1 MFWLIFIGTMLVSML
16 ASWRVR
22 SSFNRFSQ
30 VPSSSGLTGAEAAR
44 RILRTSGIN
53 DVEVVPVQ
61 GSLTDHYDPINKRLA
76 LSETVYNQTSVAA
89 LGVAAH
95 ECGHAL
101 QHQQAYAPLHARMAM
116 VKVQGIASQ
125 TVMWLP
131 MIGMFTG
138 LLSPKLM
145 IPIIALGWGV
155 IMLFNLI
162 TLPVEFDASNRAG
175 KVLTGMG
182 IIRTQEE
189 ANGVEK
195 VLKAAGWTYVAA
207 FLTSLAYLLWH
218 LLPLLTGGRRSE

>member
-116 VKVQGIASQ
+116 VKVQGFASQ
-125 TVMWLP
+125 IVMWLP

-145 IPIIALGWGV
+145 IPIIAMGWGV

-162 TLPVEFDASNRAG
+162 TLPVEFDASHRAG

-218 LLPLLTGGRRSE
+218 LLPLLTGGRRNE

>member
-1 MFWLIFIGTMLVSML
+1 MIWILFIGTLLISLL

-22 SSFNRFSQ
+22 STFNRFSRM
-30 VPSSSGLTGAEAAR
+30 PASSGLTGSEAAR
-44 RILRTSGIN
+44 RILHANGIT
-53 DVEVVPVQ
+53 DVEVVPVA
-61 GSLTDHYDPINKRLA
+61 GNLTDHYDPMNKRLA
-76 LSETVYNQTSVAA
+76 LSESVYNETSVAA

-116 VKVQGIASQ
+116 VKVQNIASQ

-131 MIGMFTG
+131 LIGMFTG
-138 LLSPKLM
+138 MLSPKMFL
-145 IPIIALGWGV
+145 PIMAIGWGV

-162 TLPVEFDASNRAG
+162 TLPVEFDASHRAG
-175 KVLTGMG
+175 KALSTMG

-218 LLPLLTGGRRSE
+218 LLPLLTGRRE

>member
-1 MFWLIFIGTMLVSML
+1 MIWLLFIGTMLVSML
-16 ASWRVR
+16 AAWRVR
-22 SSFNRFSQ
+22 ASFNHFSR
-30 VPSSSGLTGAEAAR
+30 VPVASGLTGAEAAR
-44 RILRTSGIN
+44 RILHANGIT

-61 GSLTDHYDPINKRLA
+61 GSLTDHYDPTNKRLA
-76 LSETVYNQTSVAA
+76 LSESVYNQSSVSA

-131 MIGMFTG
+131 LLGMATG
-138 LLSPKLM
+138 MLSPKLVF
-145 IPIIALGWGV
+145 PILAIGWGV

-175 KVLTGMG
+175 KALGTMG
-182 IIRTQEE
+182 LIRTPEE
-189 ANGVEK
+189 ARGVEK

-218 LLPLLTGGRRSE
+218 LLPLLAGRRD

>member
-145 IPIIALGWGV
+145 IPIIAMGWGV

-189 ANGVEK
+189 ANGVEN

>member
-138 LLSPKLM
+138 LLSPKLL
-145 IPIIALGWGV
+145 IPIIAMGWGV

-162 TLPVEFDASNRAG
+162 TLPVEFDASHRAG

>member
-145 IPIIALGWGV
+145 IPIIAMGWGV

>member
-145 IPIIALGWGV
+145 IPIIAMGWGV

-182 IIRTQEE
+182 IIRTQDE

>member
-101 QHQQAYAPLHARMAM
+101 QHQQADAPLHARMAM

-145 IPIIALGWGV
+145 IPIIAMGWGV

>member
-145 IPIIALGWGV
+145 IPIIAMGWGV

-162 TLPVEFDASNRAG
+162 TLPVEFDASTRAG

>member
-138 LLSPKLM
+138 FLSPKLM
-145 IPIIALGWGV
+145 IPIIAMGWGV

-162 TLPVEFDASNRAG
+162 TLPVEFDASHRAG

>member
-30 VPSSSGLTGAEAAR
+30 VPSSSGLNGAEAAR
-44 RILRTSGIN
+44 RILHSSGIN

-116 VKVQGIASQ
+116 VKIQGFASQ

-145 IPIIALGWGV
+145 IPIIAMGWGV

-162 TLPVEFDASNRAG
+162 TLPVEFDASHRAG

>member
-145 IPIIALGWGV
+145 IPIIAMGWGV

-162 TLPVEFDASNRAG
+162 TLPVEFDASNLAG

-182 IIRTQEE
+182 IISTQEE

>member
-101 QHQQAYAPLHARMAM
+101 QHQQSSAPLHARMAM

-145 IPIIALGWGV
+145 IPIIAMGWGV

>member
-22 SSFNRFSQ
+22 SSFNRFSP

-145 IPIIALGWGV
+145 IPIIAMGWGV

>member
-30 VPSSSGLTGAEAAR
+30 VPSSSGLTGDEAAR

-145 IPIIALGWGV
+145 IPIIAMGWGV

>member
-1 MFWLIFIGTMLVSML
+1 MIWIIFIGTMLISLL

-22 SSFNRFSQ
+22 SNFNRFST
-30 VPSSSGLTGAEAAR
+30 VRSTSGLTGAEAAR
-44 RILRTSGIN
+44 RILHASGIN
-53 DVEVVPVQ
+53 DVEVVPVA
-61 GSLTDHYDPINKRLA
+61 GSLTDHYDPMHKRLA
-76 LSETVYNQTSVAA
+76 LSEQVYNSDSVAA

-116 VKVQGIASQ
+116 VKVQGVASQ
-125 TVMWLP
+125 IVMWLP
-131 MIGMFTG
+131 LLGMFTG
-138 LLSPKLM
+138 LMSPKLM
-145 IPIIALGWGV
+145 IPIIAMGWGV

-162 TLPVEFDASNRAG
+162 TLPVEFDASHRAG
-175 KVLTGMG
+175 KALTGMG

-189 ANGVEK
+189 AQGVEK

-218 LLPLLTGGRRSE
+218 LLPLLTGRRSE

>member
-1 MFWLIFIGTMLVSML
+1 MYWLIFIGTMLVSML

-145 IPIIALGWGV
+145 IPIIAMGWGV

>member
-44 RILRTSGIN
+44 RILHSSGIN

-101 QHQQAYAPLHARMAM
+101 QHQQAYAPLYARMAM
-116 VKVQGIASQ
+116 VKIQGFASQ

-145 IPIIALGWGV
+145 IPIIAMGWGV

-162 TLPVEFDASNRAG
+162 TLPVEFDASHRAG

>member
-138 LLSPKLM
+138 FLSPKLM
-145 IPIIALGWGV
+145 IPIIAMGWGV

>member
-101 QHQQAYAPLHARMAM
+101 QHQQSYAPLHARMAM

-145 IPIIALGWGV
+145 IPIIAMGWGV

>member
-44 RILRTSGIN
+44 RILHTSGIN

-116 VKVQGIASQ
+116 VKIQGFASQ

-131 MIGMFTG
+131 LIGMFTG
-138 LLSPKLM
+138 FLSPKLM
-145 IPIIALGWGV
+145 IPIIAMGWGV

-162 TLPVEFDASNRAG
+162 TLPVEFDASHRAG

>member
-1 MFWLIFIGTMLVSML
+1 MIWILFIGTMLISLL

-22 SSFNRFSQ
+22 SNFKRFSR
-30 VPSSSGLTGAEAAR
+30 VPASSGLTGSEAAR
-44 RILRTSGIN
+44 RILHASGIN
-53 DVEVVPVQ
+53 DVEVVPVP
-61 GSLTDHYDPINKRLA
+61 GNLTDHYDPIHKRLA
-76 LSETVYNQTSVAA
+76 LSESVYNDNSVAA

-116 VKVQGIASQ
+116 VKVQNVASQ

-131 MIGMFTG
+131 LLGAFTG
-138 LLSPKLM
+138 ILSPKL
-145 IPIIALGWGV
+145 ILPILAVGWGV

-162 TLPVEFDASNRAG
+162 TLPVEFDASHRAG
-175 KVLTGMG
+175 KALTGMG

-189 ANGVEK
+189 AYGVEK

-207 FLTSLAYLLWH
+207 FLTSLAYMLWH
-218 LLPLLTGGRRSE
+218 ILPLITGGRRE

>member
-76 LSETVYNQTSVAA
+76 LSETDYNQTSVAA

-145 IPIIALGWGV
+145 IPIIAMGWGV

>member
-1 MFWLIFIGTMLVSML
+1 MILVIIIGTLLVSLL

-22 SSFNRFSQ
+22 SNFNRFSR
-30 VPSSSGLTGAEAAR
+30 VPVSSGLTGAEAAR
-44 RILRTSGIN
+44 RILHANGIT
-53 DVEVVPVQ
+53 DVEVVPV
-61 GSLTDHYDPINKRLA
+61 GGALTDHYDPVHKRLA
-76 LSETVYNQTSVAA
+76 LSESVYNQSSVAA

-131 MIGMFTG
+131 ILGMTTGFLSPG
-138 LLSPKLM
+138 LLL
-145 IPIIALGWGV
+145 PILAIGWGV

-162 TLPVEFDASNRAG
+162 TLPVEFDASHRAG
-175 KVLTGMG
+175 KALTGMG
-182 IIRTQEE
+182 LIRTQDE
-189 ANGVEK
+189 ARGVEK

-207 FLTSLAYLLWH
+207 FLTSFAYLLWH
-218 LLPLLTGGRRSE
+218 LLPLLTGGRRE

>member
-1 MFWLIFIGTMLVSML
+1 MIWILFIGTLLISAL

-22 SSFNRFSQ
+22 SSFKRYSQ
-30 VPSSSGLTGAEAAR
+30 VPSASGLTGAEAAR
-44 RILRTSGIN
+44 RILQANGIT
-53 DVEVVPVQ
+53 DVEVVAVP
-61 GSLTDHYDPINKRLA
+61 GSLTDHYDPINRRLA
-76 LSETVYNQTSVAA
+76 LSEPVYHETSVAA

-116 VKVQGIASQ
+116 VKVQGFASQ
-125 TVMWLP
+125 IVMWLP

-138 LLSPKLM
+138 MLSPKFIL
-145 IPIIALGWGV
+145 PILAIGWGV

-162 TLPVEFDASNRAG
+162 TLPVEFDASHRAG
-175 KVLTGMG
+175 KALGTMG

-189 ANGVEK
+189 AVGVER

-218 LLPLLTGGRRSE
+218 LLPLLTGRREE

>member
-145 IPIIALGWGV
+145 IPIIAMGWGV

-162 TLPVEFDASNRAG
+162 TLPVEFDASHRAG